1 MRDFSTR
8 PQGTEGPRLHKA
20 LVAVAAIALAWS
32 AYSAFAA
39 RQEVSRRRATVD
51 HARRDLQASQARLKA
66 LESRSKD
73 LALAQQSLLTLDA
86 PPPRVLATLAEL
98 MPADVRLS
106 SVSLRYGDRL
116 DVQMQ
121 VVARSAK
128 AYDTFLERL
137 QSSPAFES
145 VLPGDE
151 NRDGEVRATVRA
163 GYRGSV
169 S

>member
-8 PQGTEGPRLHKA
+8 RTGPGRRRLHQV
-20 LVAVAAIALAWS
+20 LLAAAALALGWS
-32 AYSAFAA
+32 SYAAFAA
-39 RQEVSRRRATVD
+39 RQDATERRATVA
-51 HARRDLQASQARLKA
+51 HARLELQASQARLKA

-73 LALAQQSLLTLDA
+73 LALAQQTLLTLDA
-86 PPPRVLATLAEL
+86 PPPQVLATLAQL
-98 MPADVRLS
+98 MPADVRLT
-106 SVSLRYGDRL
+106 SVSLRYGERL
-116 DVQMQ
+116 QLQMD

-128 AYDTFLERL
+128 AYDAFLERL
-137 QSSPAFES
+137 QSSPAFDG